1 MSVIQRAALRRNTAE
16 NTTVSPA
23 NLARRLR
30 LETRILWPVFGLLST
45 AYIGLFG
52 RVLGVW

>member
-1 MSVIQRAALRRNTAE
+1 MPVTQQAALRRSTAE
-16 NTTVSPA
+16 TTTVNPT
-23 NLARRLR
+23 NLVRRLR
-30 LETRILWPVFGLLST
+30 LEARILWPVIGLLST